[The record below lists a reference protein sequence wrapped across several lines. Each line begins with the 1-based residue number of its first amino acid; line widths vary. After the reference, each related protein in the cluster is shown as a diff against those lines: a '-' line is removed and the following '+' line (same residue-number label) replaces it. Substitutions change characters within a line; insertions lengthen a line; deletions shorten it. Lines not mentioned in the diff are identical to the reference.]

1 MKKHIISI
9 IAICNAS
16 KIAKY
21 QYTGDSLYIFSAY
34 SVYRLD
40 KNEIDE
46 KDLRAKGF
54 CGFYSCGMTSD
65 YEQMTTTDPRF
76 YKKPLECVHIPDKS
90 ISERRIYKVGKKYI
104 GIDFALA
111 KPYANKIA
119 SIYAARMNFGRA
131 PVMCFDENGKFLAAL
146 MPYTINQA
154 ECEQRFSQK
163 VTTVF

>member
-9 IAICNAS
+9 ISICNAS

-46 KDLRAKGF
+46 NGLRSKGF
-54 CGFYSCGMTSD
+54 CGFYSYGMTSD
-65 YEQMTTTDPRF
+65 YERMTTTDPRL

-90 ISERRIYKVGKKYI
+90 ISERRIYKAGKKYI

-111 KPYANKIA
+111 KPYANRIA
-119 SIYAARMNFGRA
+119 SIYAARMNFGKA
-131 PVMCFDENGKFLAAL
+131 PVMCFDENGRFLAAL
-146 MPYTINQA
+146 MPYTVNQA